1 MEALG
6 HAKYAVV
13 GWSDGA
19 ISAVKLAAHFP
30 EQAWRLVIFGGNA
43 YMTEADAVAF
53 EESRDIAGW
62 SERMR
67 NTHLPIYGDDLQPMW
82 SSAVDA
88 WQAIVREHG
97 GDVCMS
103 EAKAIRCP
111 TLVLHGE
118 KDPLC
123 LIEHPHWFN
132 EHITDARMH
141 IFPGGK
147 HNIHQKFADEFN
159 RFVKDF
165 CPAAEYA

>member
-1 MEALG
+1 MIMGCGSGGGMGGLSEEDQERVRRDVARMEAAQGAQAAL
-6 HAKYAVV
+6 AKA
-13 GWSDGA
+13 
-19 ISAVKLAAHFP
+19 
-30 EQAWRLVIFGGNA
+30 
-43 YMTEADAVAF
+43 TEADAVAF

-159 RFVKDF
+159 RFVKDV